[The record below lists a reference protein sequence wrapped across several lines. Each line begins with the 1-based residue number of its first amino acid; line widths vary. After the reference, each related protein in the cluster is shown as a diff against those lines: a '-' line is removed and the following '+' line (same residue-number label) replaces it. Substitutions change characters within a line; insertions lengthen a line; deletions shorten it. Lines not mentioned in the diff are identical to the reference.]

1 MTGSAIGN
9 GVEVAVVAF
18 VQRQEATIPGESE
31 VEFMIPLMQAAK
43 DTVGMSQQ
51 EMGFTCS
58 GSSDFLAGQAFSFV
72 MTIDG
77 TGPVPPISESHV
89 ETDGAWA
96 LYEAWVKLQCGQ
108 IDTAFIYSYG
118 KSSPGSLRDV
128 LATQLDPYY
137 VAPLWPDAF
146 AVEALAARL
155 MIEGGVVSETELAE
169 IASRSRA
176 HAATNP
182 HAIRRQPKT
191 VQEILDEPYAMDPL
205 RPSDLPASA
214 DGGAV
219 IVLAVGD
226 KASELC
232 ERPAWIRGI
241 HHCSD
246 AHTLGVR
253 DLTRSVSAEIAAAK
267 AGVGEDKVDIAEL
280 HAPFS
285 TSEAVLTR
293 ALGLG
298 GDTVINP
305 SGGAQAAHTMMASGL
320 IRIGEAASRVSS
332 GNADRAVA
340 TAASG
345 PCLQQNLVCVL
356 EGD

>member
-1 MTGSAIGN
+1 MRDI
-9 GVEVAVVAF
+9 AVVAF
-18 VQRQEATIPGESE
+18 SQRQEPKIDTESE
-31 VEFMIPLMQAAK
+31 VEFMVPLMNEAK
-43 DTVGMSQQ
+43 DAVGLTQQ

-89 ETDGAWA
+89 EQDGAWA
-96 LYEAWVKLQCGQ
+96 LYEAWVKLQCGD
-108 IDTAFIYSYG
+108 IDTAFVYSYG

-128 LATQLDPYY
+128 LATQMDPYY

-146 AVEALAARL
+146 AIEAMAARQML
-155 MIEGGVVSETELAE
+155 DQGVVSEQQLAE
-169 IASRSRA
+169 IASRSRE
-176 HAATNP
+176 HAASNP
-182 HAIRRQPKT
+182 HAVRTTPKS
-191 VQEILDEPYAMDPL
+191 VEEILAEDYAMAPL
-205 RPSDLPASA
+205 RPSDLPASS

-219 IVLAVGD
+219 IVLAADD
-226 KASELC
+226 KARELC

-241 HHCSD
+241 DHRSD

-253 DLTRSVSAEIAAAK
+253 DLTTSMSARIAGEK
-267 AGVGEDKVDIAEL
+267 AGVGDDKIDIAEL

-285 TSEAVLTR
+285 TSEAVLTK

-298 GDTVINP
+298 DATVINP

-320 IRIGEAASRVSS
+320 IRIGEAAQRISR
-332 GNADRAVA
+332 GDADRAVA

-345 PCLQQNLVCVL
+345 PCLQQNLVAVL
-356 EGD
+356 EGE

>member
-1 MTGSAIGN
+1 MRDI
-9 GVEVAVVAF
+9 AVVAF
-18 VQRQEATIPGESE
+18 SQRQEAMINTESE
-31 VEFMIPLMQAAK
+31 VEFMVPLMNEAK
-43 DTVGMSQQ
+43 DAVGLTQQ

-89 ETDGAWA
+89 EQDGAWA
-96 LYEAWVKLQCGQ
+96 LYEAWVKLQCGD
-108 IDTAFIYSYG
+108 IDTAFVYSYG

-128 LATQLDPYY
+128 LATQMDPYY

-146 AVEALAARL
+146 AIEAMAARQML
-155 MIEGGVVSETELAE
+155 EQGVVSEQQLAE

-176 HAATNP
+176 HAASNP
-182 HAIRRQPKT
+182 HAVRITPKS
-191 VQEILDEPYAMDPL
+191 VDEILAEDFAMAPL
-205 RPSDLPASA
+205 RPSDLPASS

-219 IVLAVGD
+219 IVLAADD
-226 KASELC
+226 KARELC
-232 ERPAWIRGI
+232 DRPAWIRGI
-241 HHCSD
+241 DHRSD

-253 DLTRSVSAEIAAAK
+253 DLTTSMSARIAAEN
-267 AGVGEDKVDIAEL
+267 AGVSNDKIDLAEL

-285 TSEAVLTR
+285 TSEAVLTK

-298 GDTVINP
+298 EDTVINP

-320 IRIGEAASRVSS
+320 IRIGEAAQRISR
-332 GNADRAVA
+332 GDADRAVA

-345 PCLQQNLVCVL
+345 PCLQQNLVAVL
-356 EGD
+356 EGE

>member
-1 MTGSAIGN
+1 MRDI
-9 GVEVAVVAF
+9 AVVAF
-18 VQRQEATIPGESE
+18 AQRQEAKINTESE
-31 VEFMIPLMQAAK
+31 VEFMVPLMNQAK
-43 DTVGMSQQ
+43 DAVGLTQQ

-89 ETDGAWA
+89 EQDGAWA
-96 LYEAWVKLQCGQ
+96 LYEAWVKLQCGE
-108 IDTAFIYSYG
+108 IDTAFVYSYG

-128 LATQLDPYY
+128 LATQMDPYY

-146 AVEALAARL
+146 AIEAMAARRL
-155 MIEGGVVSETELAE
+155 LDQGVVSEQQLAE
-169 IASRSRA
+169 ISSRSRE
-176 HAATNP
+176 HAASNP
-182 HAIRRQPKT
+182 HAIRTTPKT
-191 VQEILDEPYAMDPL
+191 VADILAEDYAMQPL
-205 RPSDLPASA
+205 RPSDLPASS

-219 IVLAVGD
+219 IVLAADD
-226 KASELC
+226 KARELC

-241 HHCSD
+241 DHRSD

-253 DLTRSVSAEIAAAK
+253 DLTQSMSARIAGEK
-267 AGVGEDKVDIAEL
+267 AGVGDDKIDIAEL

-285 TSEAVLTR
+285 TSEAVLTA

-298 GDTVINP
+298 DDTVINP

-320 IRIGEAASRVSS
+320 IRIGEAAQRISR
-332 GNADRAVA
+332 GDADRAVA

-345 PCLQQNLVCVL
+345 PCLQQNLVAVL
-356 EGD
+356 EGE

>member
-1 MTGSAIGN
+1 MRDI
-9 GVEVAVVAF
+9 AVVAF
-18 VQRQEATIPGESE
+18 AQRQESKINTESE
-31 VEFMIPLMQAAK
+31 VEFMVPLMNQAK
-43 DTVGMSQQ
+43 DAVGLTQQ

-89 ETDGAWA
+89 EQDGAWA
-96 LYEAWVKLQCGQ
+96 LYEAWVKLQCGE
-108 IDTAFIYSYG
+108 IDTAFVYSYG

-128 LATQLDPYY
+128 LATQMDPYY

-146 AVEALAARL
+146 AIEAMAARQL
-155 MIEGGVVSETELAE
+155 LDQGVVSEQQLAE
-169 IASRSRA
+169 ISSRSRE
-176 HAATNP
+176 HAASNP
-182 HAIRRQPKT
+182 HAIRTTPKT
-191 VQEILDEPYAMDPL
+191 VADILAEDYAMQPL
-205 RPSDLPASA
+205 RPSDLPASS

-219 IVLAVGD
+219 IVLAADD
-226 KASELC
+226 KARELC

-241 HHCSD
+241 DHRSD

-253 DLTRSVSAEIAAAK
+253 DLTQSMSARIAGEK
-267 AGVGEDKVDIAEL
+267 AGVGDDKIDIAEL

-285 TSEAVLTR
+285 TSEAVLTA

-298 GDTVINP
+298 DDTVINP

-320 IRIGEAASRVSS
+320 IRIGEAAQRISR
-332 GNADRAVA
+332 GDADRAVA

-345 PCLQQNLVCVL
+345 PCLQQTLVAVL
-356 EGD
+356 EGE

>member
-1 MTGSAIGN
+1 MRDI
-9 GVEVAVVAF
+9 AVVAF
-18 VQRQEATIPGESE
+18 SQRQEAMINTESE
-31 VEFMIPLMQAAK
+31 VEFMVPLMNEAK
-43 DTVGMSQQ
+43 DAVGLTQQ

-89 ETDGAWA
+89 EQDGAWA
-96 LYEAWVKLQCGQ
+96 LYEAWVKLQCGD
-108 IDTAFIYSYG
+108 IDTAFVYSYG

-128 LATQLDPYY
+128 LATQMDPYY

-146 AVEALAARL
+146 AIEAMAARQML
-155 MIEGGVVSETELAE
+155 EQGVVSEQQLAE

-176 HAATNP
+176 HAASNP
-182 HAIRRQPKT
+182 HAVRITPKS
-191 VQEILDEPYAMDPL
+191 VDEILAEDFAMAPL
-205 RPSDLPASA
+205 RPSDLPASS

-219 IVLAVGD
+219 IVLAADD
-226 KASELC
+226 KARELC
-232 ERPAWIRGI
+232 DRPAWIRGI
-241 HHCSD
+241 DHRSD

-253 DLTRSVSAEIAAAK
+253 DLTTSMSARIAAEK
-267 AGVGEDKVDIAEL
+267 AGVSNDKIDLAEL

-285 TSEAVLTR
+285 TSEAVLTK

-298 GDTVINP
+298 EDTVINP

-320 IRIGEAASRVSS
+320 IRIGEAAQRISR
-332 GNADRAVA
+332 GDADRAVA

-345 PCLQQNLVCVL
+345 PCLQQNLVAVL
-356 EGD
+356 EGE

>member
-1 MTGSAIGN
+1 MRDI
-9 GVEVAVVAF
+9 AVVAF
-18 VQRQEATIPGESE
+18 SQRQEAMINTESE
-31 VEFMIPLMQAAK
+31 VEFMVPLMNEAK
-43 DTVGMSQQ
+43 DAVGLTQQ

-89 ETDGAWA
+89 EQDGAWA
-96 LYEAWVKLQCGQ
+96 LYEAWVKLQCGD
-108 IDTAFIYSYG
+108 IDTAFVYSYG

-128 LATQLDPYY
+128 LATQMDPYY

-146 AVEALAARL
+146 AIEAMAARQML
-155 MIEGGVVSETELAE
+155 EQGVVSEQQLAE

-176 HAATNP
+176 HAASNP
-182 HAIRRQPKT
+182 HAVRITPKS
-191 VQEILDEPYAMDPL
+191 VDEILAEDFAMAPL
-205 RPSDLPASA
+205 RPSDLPASS

-219 IVLAVGD
+219 IVLAADD
-226 KASELC
+226 KARELC
-232 ERPAWIRGI
+232 DRPAWIRGI
-241 HHCSD
+241 DHRSD

-253 DLTRSVSAEIAAAK
+253 DLTTSMSARIAAEK
-267 AGVGEDKVDIAEL
+267 AGVSNDKIDIAEL

-285 TSEAVLTR
+285 TSEAVLTK

-298 GDTVINP
+298 EDTVINP

-320 IRIGEAASRVSS
+320 IRIGEAAQRISR
-332 GNADRAVA
+332 GDADRAVA

-345 PCLQQNLVCVL
+345 PCLQQNLVAVL
-356 EGD
+356 EGE